1 VKIGFYGG
9 VANNMYVFAKAFHA
23 AGVDVCFIRDR
34 SDKYPFSQ
42 PVWEDNSF
50 TMHFE
55 EVPRASRWD
64 WEQWSRLER
73 ETGWAPPAWM
83 VDPLQPSPHREVAVD
98 LGGLAIL
105 DRIGTS
111 RYLREPHRRHALAA
125 MRACDALM
133 VCGIE
138 GSILARFSGKP
149 YIIWPHGGDLMIA
162 AGMLQPPLRQVRQWV
177 VHGILARHLRAAFD
191 GAICVGNHEPSGI
204 SNAFWGAEHYIQNLP
219 VVFMP
224 IPIPVRPRA
233 SADVRR
239 ERLAEVLREMGMDT
253 EVNGLTGFVPSRIDY
268 KWKGQDR
275 LLSAIQMRNAVLRK
289 ARAKIIF
296 AGWGGDLL
304 HARQF
309 AAENDIA
316 DITVFLDVAIS
327 KPLLFRFYDNVDFA
341 VDQFTLGMYGTAAL
355 EAMAGGCPLMI
366 WLNNAY
372 ERSWGAPPVMNVMT
386 AEQIAQGLES
396 LVTGQYDLQSAS
408 GALQSWMEKTHGAL
422 RVIPEVLAAFENPES
437 VSRGW

>member
-1 VKIGFYGG
+1 
-9 VANNMYVFAKAFHA
+9 MYVFAKAFHA

-42 PVWEDNSF
+42 PVWEDQSF
-50 TMHFE
+50 TMHYE
-55 EVPRASRWD
+55 EVPRASGWSWERWS
-64 WEQWSRLER
+64 QQER
-73 ETGWAPPAWM
+73 DVGWIPPTWM
-83 VDPLQPSPHREVAVD
+83 VDPLETLSAAADRVDLSQLSPVDRLWTRRYLSAPHRENTLKV
-98 LGGLAIL
+98 
-105 DRIGTS
+105 
-111 RYLREPHRRHALAA
+111 
-125 MRACDALM
+125 MRDCDALM

-162 AGMLQPPLRQVRQWV
+162 AGMLQPPVLRYRQRII
-177 VHGILARHLRAAFD
+177 HGIMARHMRAAFD

-204 SNAFWGAEHYIQNLP
+204 SSAYWGAEHYIQKLR

-233 SADVRR
+233 SPAERR
-239 ERLAEVLREMGMDT
+239 ERLLELLREVGVET
-253 EVNGLTGFVPSRIDY
+253 EVTGLTGFVPSRIDY
-268 KWKGQDR
+268 KWKGHDR
-275 LLSAIQMRNAVLRK
+275 LLSAIQMRKSMLRE

-296 AGWGGDLL
+296 SGWGEDLQ

-327 KPLLFRFYDNVDFA
+327 KPLLFGLYDCVDFA

-355 EAMAGGCPLMI
+355 EAMAGGCPLII
-366 WLNNAY
+366 WLNDAY
-372 ERSWGAPPVMNVMT
+372 ERAWGPPPVMNAMT
-386 AEQIAQGLES
+386 PEQIARVLELLSMGRYDLES
-396 LVTGQYDLQSAS
+396 AS
-408 GALQSWMEKTHGAL
+408 SALQSWMDKIHGP
-422 RVIPEVLAAFENPES
+422 RQVIPEVMAVFESQGSIP
-437 VSRGW
+437 RGW